1 MSLTNSFTNSLAD
14 LTWDSLRIPTVV
26 AVLAMVPL
34 LFFDPSLTYISRLF
48 ILMLVFATLAMALN
62 IVFGHTDQLF
72 LFVGALTGIGAY
84 GTALTADA
92 LGISPWATLLV
103 GALLAGALGTAVC
116 YVAARRRFTVILIA
130 ILTLALQ
137 LAIIE
142 AFVGARD
149 ITGGSTGFSFSGLGL
164 VSVQNALGLHEHVV
178 LYYLMLALL
187 TGVLLLYHYLRN
199 SKYGMA
205 FDAIRQDEIAA
216 EAIGVNVVRYKTIA
230 GFISAFIIGLV
241 GPMYAQLESLVL
253 PGMFAF
259 NVIDVLVLI
268 ILVIGGM
275 RTLLG
280 PIVGAAVMIYIN
292 EELQAAGQWRTV
304 LFGLLL
310 IVLFLYFRQGI
321 VPFADRVLNDRLG
334 LKRRIKSALP
344 E

>member
-1 MSLTNSFTNSLAD
+1 MTLKNSLTN
-14 LTWDSLRIPTVV
+14 LTWDRLRIPVV
-26 AVLAMVPL
+26 IGVLALMPP
-34 LFFDPSLTYISRLF
+34 LFFHPSLTYISRLF
-48 ILMLVFATLAMALN
+48 ILTLVFATLAMSLN

-92 LGISPWATLLV
+92 LGVSPWATLLV
-103 GALLAGALGTAVC
+103 GALIAGVLGMTVC

-149 ITGGSTGFSFSGLGL
+149 ITGGSTGFAFSGLGL
-164 VSVQNALGLHEHVV
+164 VSVQEALGLHEHVV
-178 LYYLMLALL
+178 LYYLIL
-187 TGVLLLYHYLRN
+187 TLFAGVLLLYRYLRT

-216 EAIGVNVVRYKTIA
+216 EAVGVNVVRYKTIA

-275 RTLLG
+275 RTTLG
-280 PIVGAAVMIYIN
+280 PIVGAAAIIYIN

-321 VPFADRVLNDRLG
+321 VPYADRILNERYG
-334 LKRRIKSALP
+334 LKTRIKSVLT
-344 E
+344 